1 MLAVGIRLWCNKRM
15 RAPSDNP
22 IKKPEED
29 LLLRTGVANNLV
41 SEIRDLDASEGFVM
55 AVMGPWGSGK
65 TSLINLVRLG
75 LDDEPKILH
84 IDFNPWMF
92 SGTEQ
97 LVSIFFT
104 ELAVQLK
111 IKDGKKFAKI
121 AGEIEAYGEL
131 LNPLLN
137 SLALIPFV
145 GGWFERLS
153 KAAGAFRK
161 FAERKKKSVTAQR
174 AELAKNLAELEQ
186 PIVVVIDDI
195 DRLQTNEIRD
205 IFKLVRLTAS
215 FPNIIYLLA
224 FDRAR
229 VEDALTESGIDGRS
243 YLEKIVQVS
252 VDIPAVSDGILLT
265 QLGKALE
272 QGLDGVDGGA
282 NLDQDRWPDL
292 LMEVIK
298 PLVKNMRDVRRYTAS
313 ARGTVRAL
321 GGKVELGDILALEAV
336 RVFLP
341 DVFLQLTQA
350 QEALTNIRD
359 YNDRYEPPRLKQS
372 IEHIL
377 EVTGDKNEETVKA
390 LFKRVFPAADRHI
403 GGSSY
408 SYDFSGHW
416 LKDRRL
422 AHKDILGLYME
433 RVASADLTA
442 FDEAEKAYAILADQK
457 ELDKF
462 LRSVDKGVLQDVV
475 EALTSYDRTYPAEAV
490 VPASVVLLNLVPD
503 IPERPK
509 DIWTFTDARI
519 TVTRVVLRLLRQLE
533 KPEPIEEAVIKI
545 MPQVTTL
552 SSKLELVRLIGYK
565 EGSGHKLV
573 SEDASKR
580 LENELNAEVRA
591 AGTRKL
597 ASEWD
602 LMRLLLAVERSD
614 STGDPVTLSATS
626 PALNANILKGASYVA
641 QSQTMGDRAVK
652 KETRLAW
659 DVLIEVLGDEDR
671 VRSAVKAAR
680 KLEQDDKKLKEVI
693 ELTEKYLGGWRPKE
707 D

>member
-1 MLAVGIRLWCNKRM
+1 M

-22 IKKPEED
+22 IKRPEED
-29 LLLRTGVANNLV
+29 LLSRAGVANNLV
-41 SEIRDLDASEGFVM
+41 NEVRDLDASEGFVM

-75 LDDEPKILH
+75 LDEEPKLLH
-84 IDFNPWMF
+84 VDFNPWMF

-97 LVSIFFT
+97 LVNAFFV
-104 ELAVQLK
+104 ELAAQLK
-111 IKDGKKFAKI
+111 VKDGKKLAKI
-121 AGEIEAYGEL
+121 AGEIEAYGDL
-131 LNPLLN
+131 LNPLLT
-137 SLALIPFV
+137 SLAVLPFV
-145 GGWFERLS
+145 GGWIERVG

-161 FAERKKKSVTAQR
+161 FAERKRKSVTAQR
-174 AELAKNLAELEQ
+174 AELAKSLAELEQ
-186 PIVVVIDDI
+186 PIIIVIDDI

-252 VDIPAVSDGILLT
+252 VDIPAASDGLLLT

-272 QGLDGVDGGA
+272 QGLDGVDGGT

-292 LMEVIK
+292 LMEVVK
-298 PLVKNMRDVRRYTAS
+298 PLIKNMRDVRRYTAS

-321 GGKVELGDILALEAV
+321 GSRVELGDILALEAV

-341 DVFLQLTQA
+341 DVFLELTRA
-350 QEALTNIRD
+350 QDALTNLRD
-359 YNDRYEPPRLKQS
+359 GYDRYESPHLKQS
-372 IEHIL
+372 IERIL
-377 EVTGDKNEETVKA
+377 DVAGDKNEKVVKA
-390 LFKRVFPAADRHI
+390 LFSRVFPAADRHL
-403 GGSSY
+403 GGSNY

-422 AHKDILGLYME
+422 AHQDIFGLYME
-433 RVASADLTA
+433 RVASANLAA
-442 FDEAEKAYAILADQK
+442 FDEAEKAYAIITDQK

-462 LRSVDKGVLQDVV
+462 LRSIDEEVLQDVV
-475 EALTSYDRTYPAEAV
+475 EALTHFDRTYPTEAV
-490 VPASVVLLNLVPD
+490 VPASIVLLNLLPD
-503 IPERPK
+503 MPERPR
-509 DIWTFTDARI
+509 DMWSFTDARI

-533 KPEPIEEAVIKI
+533 KPELIEEAVSKI
-545 MPQVTTL
+545 MPNVSTL
-552 SSKLELVRLIGYK
+552 SAKLELVRLVGYK
-565 EGSGHKLV
+565 KGSGHKLV
-573 SEDASKR
+573 NEDVAKR
-580 LENELNAEVRA
+580 LENELNVEIRA

-602 LMRLLLAVERSD
+602 LMRLLLAVKRSD
-614 STGDPVTLSATS
+614 ADGDPLSLSVNS
-626 PALNANILKGASYVA
+626 PALNANVLKGTTYIS
-641 QSQTMGDRAVK
+641 QSQSMGSRAVK
-652 KETRLAW
+652 KETLLAW
-659 DVLIEVLGDEDR
+659 DVLIEILGDEDR
-671 VRSAVKAAR
+671 VRAAIKSAR
-680 KLEQDDKKLKEVI
+680 KVEQGNKRLQEAI
-693 ELTEKYLGGWRPKE
+693 ELAEKYLGGWRPKN

>member
-1 MLAVGIRLWCNKRM
+1 M

-29 LLLRTGVANNLV
+29 LLSRAGVANNLV
-41 SEIRDLDASEGFVM
+41 NEIRDLDASEGFVM

-75 LDDEPKILH
+75 LDQEPKIPH
-84 IDFNPWMF
+84 VDFNPWMF

-97 LVSIFFT
+97 LVNAFFV
-104 ELAVQLK
+104 ELATQLK
-111 IKDGKKFAKI
+111 IKDGKKFAQI
-121 AGEIEAYGEL
+121 ASEIEAYGDL
-131 LNPLLN
+131 LNPLLT
-137 SLALIPFV
+137 SLAVLPFV
-145 GGWFERLS
+145 GGWFERVG

-174 AELAKNLAELEQ
+174 AELAKSLAELEQ

-252 VDIPAVSDGILLT
+252 VDIPAASDGLLLT

-272 QGLDGVDGGA
+272 QGLEGVDEGT
-282 NLDQDRWPDL
+282 NLDQERWPDL
-292 LMEVIK
+292 LMEIIK
-298 PLVKNMRDVRRYTAS
+298 PLIKNMRDVRRYTAS

-341 DVFLQLTQA
+341 DVFLELTKA
-350 QEALTNIRD
+350 QDALTNLRD
-359 YNDRYEPPRLKQS
+359 GYDRYESPHLKQS
-372 IEHIL
+372 IERIL
-377 EVTGDKNEETVKA
+377 GVGGDKNEKVVKA
-390 LFKRVFPAADRHI
+390 LFSRVFPAADRHL

-433 RVASADLTA
+433 RVASASLAA
-442 FDEAEKAYAILADQK
+442 FDEAEKAYAIIADQK

-462 LRSVDKGVLQDVV
+462 LRSIDGEVLQDVV
-475 EALTSYDRTYPAEAV
+475 EALTNFDRTYPAEAV
-490 VPASVVLLNLVPD
+490 VPASIVLLNLLPD
-503 IPERPK
+503 MPERPR
-509 DIWTFTDARI
+509 DMWSLTDARI
-519 TVTRVVLRLLRQLE
+519 TVTRVVLRLLRQLG
-533 KPEPIEEAVIKI
+533 KPDLIEEAVSKV
-545 MPQVTTL
+545 MPNVSTL
-552 SSKLELVRLIGYK
+552 SARLELVRLVGYK

-573 SEDASKR
+573 SEDAAKR
-580 LENELNAEVRA
+580 LENELNTEVRA

-602 LMRLLLAVERSD
+602 LMRLLLSVKRSD
-614 STGDPVTLSATS
+614 TGGDAVPLSANS
-626 PALNANILKGASYVA
+626 PALNANVLKGATYIS
-641 QSQTMGDRAVK
+641 QSQSMGSRAVK
-652 KETRLAW
+652 KETLLAW

-671 VRSAVKAAR
+671 VRTAIKSAR
-680 KLEQDDKKLKEVI
+680 KARQDNKRLQEAI
-693 ELTEKYLGGWRPKE
+693 ELAEKYLGGWRPKE